1 MKPERIPAGGDANF
15 DETGREVS
23 RMPRTVW
30 LALSYNVPINPSKAR
45 VYVWRKLKEI
55 GAEYFKQGV
64 ALLPNTAQSMQQ
76 FSALAQKIR
85 QLGGE
90 ASIVEL
96 RFTDPND
103 EAQMTARFKKQVD
116 DEYTELLADCANVLL
131 LLKRPEQPLT
141 AQETERI
148 RQMVKRYR
156 KTRSRD
162 FFKAAEAKEIEEGI
176 NEIIDGVKGIASDLG
191 KQLRR
196 MMDV

>member
-1 MKPERIPAGGDANF
+1 
-15 DETGREVS
+15 
-23 RMPRTVW
+23 MPRTVW

-45 VYVWRKLKEI
+45 VYVCESSRRLAPILQARGCPAAQHGPEHAAVFRF
-55 GAEYFKQGV
+55 GAEDPP
-64 ALLPNTAQSMQQ
+64 A
-76 FSALAQKIR
+76 R
-85 QLGGE
+85 GE

-116 DEYTELLADCANVLL
+116 DEYTELLSDCANVLL
-131 LLKRPEQPLT
+131 MLKRPEQPLT

-162 FFKAAEAKEIEEGI
+162 FFKASEAKEIETGI

-191 KQLRR
+191 RQLRK

>member
-1 MKPERIPAGGDANF
+1 
-15 DETGREVS
+15 
-23 RMPRTVW
+23 MPRTVW

-96 RFTDPND
+96 RFTCLLYTSDAAD
-103 EAQMTARFKKQVD
+103 E
-116 DEYTELLADCANVLL
+116 L
-131 LLKRPEQPLT
+131 
-141 AQETERI
+141 
-148 RQMVKRYR
+148 
-156 KTRSRD
+156 
-162 FFKAAEAKEIEEGI
+162 
-176 NEIIDGVKGIASDLG
+176 
-191 KQLRR
+191 
-196 MMDV
+196 

>member
-1 MKPERIPAGGDANF
+1 
-15 DETGREVS
+15 
-23 RMPRTVW
+23 MPRTVW

-116 DEYTELLADCANVLL
+116 DEYTELLSDCANVLL
-131 LLKRPEQPLT
+131 MLKRPEQPLT

-162 FFKAAEAKEIEEGI
+162 FFKASEAKEIETGI

-191 KQLRR
+191 TQLRK

>member
-1 MKPERIPAGGDANF
+1 
-15 DETGREVS
+15 
-23 RMPRTVW
+23 MPRTVW

-116 DEYTELLADCANVLL
+116 DEYTELLSDCANVLL
-131 LLKRPEQPLT
+131 MLKRPEQPLT

-162 FFKAAEAKEIEEGI
+162 FFKASEAKEIETGI
-176 NEIIDGVKGIASDLG
+176 NEIIDGVKGVASDLG
-191 KQLRR
+191 KQLRK

>member
-1 MKPERIPAGGDANF
+1 
-15 DETGREVS
+15 
-23 RMPRTVW
+23 MPRTVW

-55 GAEYFKQGV
+55 GAEYFKQGG

-116 DEYTELLADCANVLL
+116 DEYTELLSDCANVLL
-131 LLKRPEQPLT
+131 MLKRPEQPLT

-162 FFKAAEAKEIEEGI
+162 FFKAAEAKEIETGI

-191 KQLRR
+191 KQLRK